1 MKIEELKDNI
11 KKIEILNKAKHE
23 FEVCL
28 LEIKNDD
35 EVTYLSLGNYWCYV
49 NSDKLRGVLQS
60 EIDKKD
66 YEIKSLNQLI
76 GVE

>member
-11 KKIEILNKAKHE
+11 KKLERLNKAKHE

-35 EVTYLSLGNYWCYV
+35 EVTYLSLGN
-49 NSDKLRGVLQS
+49 
-60 EIDKKD
+60 
-66 YEIKSLNQLI
+66 
-76 GVE
+76 

>member
-1 MKIEELKDNI
+1 MKLEDLKDNI
-11 KKIEILNKAKHE
+11 KKLEILNKAKHE

-28 LEIKNDD
+28 LEINNDD

-60 EIDKKD
+60 ELEQKEQ
-66 YEIKSLNQLI
+66 EIANLKQLM
-76 GVE
+76 GVD